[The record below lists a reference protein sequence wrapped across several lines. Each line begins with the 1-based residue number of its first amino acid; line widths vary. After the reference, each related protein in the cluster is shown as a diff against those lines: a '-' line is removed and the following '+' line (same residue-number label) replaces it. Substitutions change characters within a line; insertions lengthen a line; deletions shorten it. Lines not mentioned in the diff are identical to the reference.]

1 MFYPMSEAIKAIDT
15 AITRMKEAIGSIEG
29 AAITQGPAV
38 VFKDSKITIQAE
50 VERNG
55 TTVVAVETFTLDPDG
70 DTAKTATEVIY
81 PDDDSVP
88 HHETAPHG
96 SREEMVALIK
106 RHTDRKNV
114 KWFMTPEQYKSFQD
128 HVKKLDCPDTIGDF
142 GAVQVGRFL
151 FLFNLENRRD
161 RESNGYG
168 PENHRIGTL
177 YLAGI
182 PKGKPFCGELDNGVR
197 FTSLTDLVFQNFEE
211 WMRGLYE
218 IGDCPEDISKLTFPV
233 FKDRME
239 EWVLD
244 NAEVLK
250 TVEDAIAK
258 GEAPADMLTY
268 VEPGWEAWMK
278 SSSAKPTNAETE
290 KDPFVQA
297 RAEMEAIFDK
307 AKKDLDEICNRYIEK
322 IKKL

>member
-1 MFYPMSEAIKAIDT
+1 MANLDNSYKDIRNSQLALYNLVCKVPKVAVTVTPVTTVKSERIDT
-15 AITRMKEAIGSIEG
+15 ELTLRRNDQEIQVFESFFPEG
-29 AAITQGPAV
+29 DIKYMCG
-38 VFKDSKITIQAE
+38 IR
-50 VERNG
+50 VERDKDVK
-55 TTVVAVETFTLDPDG
+55 TYFTYEHCRDLLPD
-70 DTAKTATEVIY
+70 
-81 PDDDSVP
+81 
-88 HHETAPHG
+88 
-96 SREEMVALIK
+96 LIK
-106 RHTDRKNV
+106 KHTDRKNV

-128 HVKKLDCPDTIGDF
+128 HVLKLDCPDTIGDF

-151 FLFNLENRRD
+151 FLFNMESRRD
-161 RESNGYG
+161 RELNGYG

-182 PKGKPFCGELDNGVR
+182 PNGKAFCGELDNGVR
-197 FTSLTDLVFQNFEE
+197 YTSLTDLVFQNFEE

>member
-1 MFYPMSEAIKAIDT
+1 MANLGNSYKEIRNSQLSLNSLVSKVPKAVVTVEPVTTVKSERIDT
-15 AITRMKEAIGSIEG
+15 ELTLRRNDQEI
-29 AAITQGPAV
+29 Q
-38 VFKDSKITIQAE
+38 VFESY
-50 VERNG
+50 
-55 TTVVAVETFTLDPDG
+55 FPDG
-70 DTAKTATEVIY
+70 DVNYMCGIRIEREKDIKTYFTYEHRRDLL
-81 PDDDSVP
+81 PD
-88 HHETAPHG
+88 
-96 SREEMVALIK
+96 LIK
-106 RHTDRKNV
+106 KHTDRKNV
-114 KWFMTPEQYKSFQD
+114 RWFMTPEQYKSFQD
-128 HVKKLDCPDTIGDF
+128 HVLKLDCPDTIGDF

-151 FLFNLENRRD
+151 FLFNMESRRD
-161 RESNGYG
+161 RELNGYG
-168 PENHRIGTL
+168 APDHRIGTL

-182 PKGKPFCGELDNGVR
+182 PNGKPFCGELDNGVR
-197 FTSLTDLVFQNFEE
+197 YTSLTDLVFQNFEE

-278 SSSAKPTNAETE
+278 SSPAKPTNAETE

>member
-1 MFYPMSEAIKAIDT
+1 MANLDNSYKEIRASQLALYNLVCKVPNVAVTSTPVTTVKSERIDT
-15 AITRMKEAIGSIEG
+15 ELTLRRNDQEI
-29 AAITQGPAV
+29 Q
-38 VFKDSKITIQAE
+38 VF
-50 VERNG
+50 
-55 TTVVAVETFTLDPDG
+55 ETFFPEGDLKYVCGIRVDREKDIKTYYTYEQRRDLLPD
-70 DTAKTATEVIY
+70 
-81 PDDDSVP
+81 
-88 HHETAPHG
+88 
-96 SREEMVALIK
+96 LIK
-106 RHTDRKNV
+106 KHTDRKNV

-128 HVKKLDCPDTIGDF
+128 HVRKLDCPDTIGDF

-151 FLFNLENRRD
+151 FRFDLENRRD
-161 RESNGYG
+161 RELNGYG

-182 PKGKPFCGELDNGVR
+182 PHGKAFCGELDNGVR
-197 FTSLTDLVFQNFEE
+197 YTSLTDLVFQNFAE

-239 EWVLD
+239 EWVVD

-250 TVEDAIAK
+250 TVENAIAN

>member
-1 MFYPMSEAIKAIDT
+1 MANLDNSYKDIRNSQLALYNLVCKVPKVAVTATPVTTVKSERIDT
-15 AITRMKEAIGSIEG
+15 ELTLRRNDQEIQVFESFFPEG
-29 AAITQGPAV
+29 DIKYMCG
-38 VFKDSKITIQAE
+38 IR
-50 VERNG
+50 VERDKDIK
-55 TTVVAVETFTLDPDG
+55 TYFTYEQRRDLLPD
-70 DTAKTATEVIY
+70 
-81 PDDDSVP
+81 
-88 HHETAPHG
+88 
-96 SREEMVALIK
+96 LIK
-106 RHTDRKNV
+106 KHTDRKNV

-128 HVKKLDCPDTIGDF
+128 HVLKLDCPDTIGDF

-151 FLFNLENRRD
+151 FLFNMESRRD
-161 RESNGYG
+161 RELNHYG
-168 PENHRIGTL
+168 APDHRIGTL

-182 PKGKPFCGELDNGVR
+182 PNGKAFCGELDNGVR
-197 FTSLTDLVFQNFEE
+197 YTSLTDLVFQNFEE

-268 VEPGWEAWMK
+268 VEPGWEAWLK

>member
-1 MFYPMSEAIKAIDT
+1 MANLDNSYKDIRNSQLALYNLVGKVPKVAVTVQPVTTVKSERIDT
-15 AITRMKEAIGSIEG
+15 ELTLRRNDQEIQVFESFFPEG
-29 AAITQGPAV
+29 DIKYMCG
-38 VFKDSKITIQAE
+38 IR
-50 VERNG
+50 VEREKDIK
-55 TTVVAVETFTLDPDG
+55 TYFTYEQRRDLLPD
-70 DTAKTATEVIY
+70 
-81 PDDDSVP
+81 
-88 HHETAPHG
+88 
-96 SREEMVALIK
+96 LIK
-106 RHTDRKNV
+106 KHTDRKNV

-128 HVKKLDCPDTIGDF
+128 HVRKLDCPDTIGDF

-151 FLFNLENRRD
+151 FLFNMESRRD
-161 RESNGYG
+161 RELNGYG

-182 PKGKPFCGELDNGVR
+182 PTGKAFCGELDNGIR
-197 FTSLTDLVFQNFEE
+197 YTSLTDLVFQNFEE
-211 WMRGLYE
+211 WMRGYYE

-250 TVEDAIAK
+250 TVGDAIAK

-278 SSSAKPTNAETE
+278 SSSVKPTNAETE

-322 IKKL
+322 VKKL

>member
-1 MFYPMSEAIKAIDT
+1 MAILDNSYKDIRNSQLALYNLVCKVPKVAVTVQPVTTEKSERIDT
-15 AITRMKEAIGSIEG
+15 ELTLRRNDQEIQVFESFFPEG
-29 AAITQGPAV
+29 DIKYMCG
-38 VFKDSKITIQAE
+38 IR
-50 VERNG
+50 VERDKDIK
-55 TTVVAVETFTLDPDG
+55 TYFAYEQRRDLLPD
-70 DTAKTATEVIY
+70 
-81 PDDDSVP
+81 
-88 HHETAPHG
+88 
-96 SREEMVALIK
+96 LIK

-128 HVKKLDCPDTIGDF
+128 HVRKLDCPDTIGDF

-151 FLFNLENRRD
+151 FLFNMESRRD
-161 RESNGYG
+161 RELNGYG
-168 PENHRIGTL
+168 APDHRLGTL

-182 PKGKPFCGELDNGVR
+182 PHGKAFCGELDNGVR
-197 FTSLTDLVFQNFEE
+197 FTSLTDLVFQNFAE

-250 TVEDAIAK
+250 TVADAIAK

-297 RAEMEAIFDK
+297 RAEMEAILVK
-307 AKKDLDEICNRYIEK
+307 AKNDLDEVCNRYIEK

>member
-1 MFYPMSEAIKAIDT
+1 MANLDNSYKEIHASQLSLYNLACKVPNVAVTVQPVTTVKNERIDT
-15 AITRMKEAIGSIEG
+15 ELTVRRNDQEIQVFESFFPEGDITYMCGVR
-29 AAITQGPAV
+29 
-38 VFKDSKITIQAE
+38 
-50 VERNG
+50 VERDKDVK
-55 TTVVAVETFTLDPDG
+55 TYCPFEQRRELLPD
-70 DTAKTATEVIY
+70 
-81 PDDDSVP
+81 
-88 HHETAPHG
+88 
-96 SREEMVALIK
+96 LIK
-106 RHTDRKNV
+106 KHTDRKNV

-151 FLFNLENRRD
+151 FLFNMESHRD
-161 RESNGYG
+161 RELNGYG

-182 PKGKPFCGELDNGVR
+182 PHGKAFCGELDNGVR

-268 VEPGWEAWMK
+268 VEPGWESWMK

>member
-1 MFYPMSEAIKAIDT
+1 MANLDNSYRDIRNSQLALYNLVCKVPKVAVTVQPVTTVKRERIDT
-15 AITRMKEAIGSIEG
+15 ELTLRRNDQEIQVFESFFPEGDINYMCGIRIERE
-29 AAITQGPAV
+29 
-38 VFKDSKITIQAE
+38 KDVKTYCPFEQRRE
-50 VERNG
+50 
-55 TTVVAVETFTLDPDG
+55 LLPD
-70 DTAKTATEVIY
+70 
-81 PDDDSVP
+81 
-88 HHETAPHG
+88 
-96 SREEMVALIK
+96 LIK
-106 RHTDRKNV
+106 KHTDRKNV

-128 HVKKLDCPDTIGDF
+128 HVRKLDCPDTIGDF

-151 FLFNLENRRD
+151 FRFDLENRRD
-161 RESNGYG
+161 RELNGYG

-182 PKGKPFCGELDNGVR
+182 PHGKAFCGELDNGVR
-197 FTSLTDLVFQNFEE
+197 YTSLTDLVFQNFEE

-268 VEPGWEAWMK
+268 IEPGWEAWMK

>member
-1 MFYPMSEAIKAIDT
+1 MANLDNSYKEIRASQLSLHDLACKVPKVAVTVQPVTTVKSERIDT
-15 AITRMKEAIGSIEG
+15 ELTVLRNDQEIQVFESFFPEGDIKYMCGIRIERE
-29 AAITQGPAV
+29 
-38 VFKDSKITIQAE
+38 KDVKTYCPFEQRRE
-50 VERNG
+50 
-55 TTVVAVETFTLDPDG
+55 LLPD
-70 DTAKTATEVIY
+70 
-81 PDDDSVP
+81 
-88 HHETAPHG
+88 
-96 SREEMVALIK
+96 LIK
-106 RHTDRKNV
+106 KHTDRKNV

-128 HVKKLDCPDTIGDF
+128 HVRKLDCPDTIGDF

-161 RESNGYG
+161 RELNGYG

-211 WMRGLYE
+211 WMRGHYE

-239 EWVLD
+239 EWVVD

-250 TVEDAIAK
+250 TVADAIAK
-258 GEAPADMLTY
+258 GEAPADMLTTI
-268 VEPGWEAWMK
+268 EPGWEAWVK
-278 SSSAKPTNAETE
+278 SSCAKPTNAETE
-290 KDPFVQA
+290 NDPFTKA
-297 RAEMEAIFDK
+297 RAEMEAIFEK
-307 AKKDLDEICNRYIEK
+307 ARKDLDEICNRYIEK
-322 IKKL
+322 IKNS

>member
-1 MFYPMSEAIKAIDT
+1 MCGI
-15 AITRMKEAIGSIEG
+15 R
-29 AAITQGPAV
+29 
-38 VFKDSKITIQAE
+38 
-50 VERNG
+50 VERDKDVK
-55 TTVVAVETFTLDPDG
+55 TYFTYEQRRDLLPD
-70 DTAKTATEVIY
+70 
-81 PDDDSVP
+81 
-88 HHETAPHG
+88 
-96 SREEMVALIK
+96 LIK
-106 RHTDRKNV
+106 KHTDRKNV

-128 HVKKLDCPDTIGDF
+128 HVRKLDCPDTISDF

-151 FLFNLENRRD
+151 FLFNMESRRD
-161 RESNGYG
+161 RELNHYG
-168 PENHRIGTL
+168 APDHRIGTL

-182 PKGKPFCGELDNGVR
+182 PHSKPFCGELNNGVR

-278 SSSAKPTNAETE
+278 ISSVKPTNAETE

-322 IKKL
+322 IKKP

>member
-1 MFYPMSEAIKAIDT
+1 MANLDNSYRDIRNSQLALYNLVCKVPKV
-15 AITRMKEAIGSIEG
+15 
-29 AAITQGPAV
+29 AV
-38 VFKDSKITIQAE
+38 TVQP
-50 VERNG
+50 V
-55 TTVVAVETFTLDPDG
+55 TTVKSERIDNELTLRRNDQEIQVFESFFPEGDIKYMCGIRIEREKDVKTYCPFEQRRDLLPD
-70 DTAKTATEVIY
+70 
-81 PDDDSVP
+81 
-88 HHETAPHG
+88 
-96 SREEMVALIK
+96 LIK
-106 RHTDRKNV
+106 KHTDRKNV

-128 HVKKLDCPDTIGDF
+128 HVRKLDCPDTIGDF

-151 FLFNLENRRD
+151 FRFDLENRRD
-161 RESNGYG
+161 RELNGYG

-182 PKGKPFCGELDNGVR
+182 PHGKAFCGELENGVR

-307 AKKDLDEICNRYIEK
+307 AKKDLDEICNRYVEK

>member
-1 MFYPMSEAIKAIDT
+1 MANLDNSYKDIRNSQLALYNLVCKVPKVAVTATPVTTVKSERIDT
-15 AITRMKEAIGSIEG
+15 ELTLRRNDQEIQVFESFFPEG
-29 AAITQGPAV
+29 DIKYMCG
-38 VFKDSKITIQAE
+38 IR
-50 VERNG
+50 VERDKDVK
-55 TTVVAVETFTLDPDG
+55 TYFTYEQRRDLLPD
-70 DTAKTATEVIY
+70 
-81 PDDDSVP
+81 
-88 HHETAPHG
+88 
-96 SREEMVALIK
+96 LIK
-106 RHTDRKNV
+106 KHTDRKNV

-128 HVKKLDCPDTIGDF
+128 HVRKLDCPDTISDF

-151 FLFNLENRRD
+151 FLFNMESRRD
-161 RESNGYG
+161 RELNGYG

-182 PKGKPFCGELDNGVR
+182 PNGKAFCGELENGVR

-268 VEPGWEAWMK
+268 IEPGWEAWMK

>member
-1 MFYPMSEAIKAIDT
+1 MANLDNSYKEIRASQMSLYNLVGKVPKVAVTSTPVTTVKSERIDT
-15 AITRMKEAIGSIEG
+15 ELTLRRNDQEI
-29 AAITQGPAV
+29 Q
-38 VFKDSKITIQAE
+38 VF
-50 VERNG
+50 
-55 TTVVAVETFTLDPDG
+55 ETFFPEGDLKYVCGIRVDREKDIKTYYTYEQRRDLLPD
-70 DTAKTATEVIY
+70 
-81 PDDDSVP
+81 
-88 HHETAPHG
+88 
-96 SREEMVALIK
+96 LIK
-106 RHTDRKNV
+106 KHTERKNV

-128 HVKKLDCPDTIGDF
+128 HVLKLDCPDTIGDF

-151 FLFNLENRRD
+151 FLFNMESHRD
-161 RESNGYG
+161 RELNGYG

-182 PKGKPFCGELDNGVR
+182 PNGKAFCGELDNGVR
-197 FTSLTDLVFQNFEE
+197 YTSLTDLVFQHFVE

-218 IGDCPEDISKLTFPV
+218 LGDCRNDISKLTFPV

>member
-1 MFYPMSEAIKAIDT
+1 MANLDNSYKDIRNSQLALYNLVCKVPKVAVTSTPVTTVKSERIDT
-15 AITRMKEAIGSIEG
+15 ELTLRRNDQEIQVFESFFPEG
-29 AAITQGPAV
+29 DIKYMCG
-38 VFKDSKITIQAE
+38 IR
-50 VERNG
+50 VERDKDVK
-55 TTVVAVETFTLDPDG
+55 TYFTYEQRRDLLPD
-70 DTAKTATEVIY
+70 
-81 PDDDSVP
+81 
-88 HHETAPHG
+88 
-96 SREEMVALIK
+96 LIK
-106 RHTDRKNV
+106 KHTDRKNV

-128 HVKKLDCPDTIGDF
+128 HVRKLDCPDTISDF

-151 FLFNLENRRD
+151 FLFNMESRRD
-161 RESNGYG
+161 RELNHYG
-168 PENHRIGTL
+168 APDHRIGTL

-182 PKGKPFCGELDNGVR
+182 PHSKPFCGELENGVR

-258 GEAPADMLTY
+258 GEAPKDMLTY
-268 VEPGWEAWMK
+268 IEPGWEAWMK

-322 IKKL
+322 IKKP